1 MAGMTGEMKR
11 LADNLGKYIRDKFL
25 APKLANTVSY
35 FKATV
40 VTAADGSVMQVQRA
54 FDPTVYS
61 LPYLPAADGLQ
72 AGDSCICMSLGS
84 TSNSFV
90 FGPQVKL
97 SATNTVSYNYRDYR
111 TTKTAA
117 SAIYRYMFVFTD
129 KNGNLVPS
137 CNTSNSTSTSKTLT
151 TTAFDPHLPIYYYTS
166 TTTVSAN
173 GSPNASN
180 LYKKYSSCNMR
191 YGFNCSTTG
200 LTNKAPVYIKCSP
213 QTDGTVKLAGNN
225 CLVQALPTT
234 ADGYVY
240 IFLGYTYSQ
249 YQVELCETHPIHE
262 YKNNALRLWTGP

>member
-1 MAGMTGEMKR
+1 MADLTGEMKR

-25 APKLANTVSY
+25 APKLASAVTY

-54 FDPTVYS
+54 FDSTIYS

-72 AGDSCICMSLGS
+72 AGDPCTVFSLGS
-84 TSNSFV
+84 ASNSIV
-90 FGPQVKL
+90 VGPQIKL

-111 TTKTAA
+111 ATKAAA
-117 SAIYRYMFVFTD
+117 SAIYRYMFVFTAN
-129 KNGNLVPS
+129 NGTLVPS

-151 TTAFDPHLPIYYYTS
+151 TAAFNPFMPIYYYSSTS
-166 TTTVSAN
+166 TVSA
-173 GSPNASN
+173 GGYPNASYM
-180 LYKKYSSCNMR
+180 YKKYTSCNMR
-191 YGFNCSTTG
+191 YAFNCSTTG
-200 LTNKAPVYIKCSP
+200 LTSKAPVWLQCSP
-213 QTDGTVKLAGNN
+213 QTDGTVKLSGNN

-249 YQVELCETHPIHE
+249 YQIELNETHPIQE
-262 YKNNALRLWTGP
+262 YKNGALRYWTGP